1 MDELDIRQADEEI
14 LRLCSVYHSRGP
26 AFGMVSGS
34 GFAAV
39 GDVVRPVWNLLRN
52 GNAGLFHAFR
62 HSLGAELLSG
72 RTELDQSALGYSC
85 HVALSFLTLTVF
97 YAIGPSGPDW
107 HWIMATS
114 SFAAFLC
121 VAAYAL
127 GAGAMA
133 GVRLFRHRKKA

>member
-1 MDELDIRQADEEI
+1 MKRFLGFVQFTI
-14 LRLCSVYHSRGP
+14 LAAPLLVWFPVPDLPPWEMWFDRFGIY
-26 AFGMVSGS
+26 FGMAMLASFTLFVILSVPSFLAGALNQIS
-34 GFAAV
+34 LLLGI
-39 GDVVRPVWNLLRN
+39 PVM
-52 GNAGLFHAFR
+52 F
-62 HSLGAELLSG
+62 
-72 RTELDQSALGYSC
+72 
-85 HVALSFLTLTVF
+85 ALSFLTLTVF

-127 GAGAMA
+127 GAEAMA